1 MSQSD
6 AKYFFKNGEN
16 SSKNSEIISY
26 LLLKKET
33 ENCVEAIYQ
42 LHRELIYS
50 SNKKVENEVA
60 FSGTCS
66 SADKGRYFNKVF
78 VNKTVCNT
86 D

>member
-1 MSQSD
+1 
-6 AKYFFKNGEN
+6 
-16 SSKNSEIISY
+16 
-26 LLLKKET
+26 LKKET

-66 SADKGRYFNKVF
+66 SAEKADISIRFLLIKLSATQTKAVVLWSKNGDGIN
-78 VNKTVCNT
+78 
-86 D
+86 